1 MFLILTQF
9 SVVVLAGLGLD
20 ISTKIISEN
29 NNNKSVKKLLYVAGG
44 LLLIIFGLKLM
55 LGNEPD
61 FGSRSHPVL
70 NALRMDMINSD
81 MMKSILFLL
90 IGGGAFYI
98 TRMGWIGRQFLAGII
113 IAASVIDLAI
123 VDNQII
129 EPDKENYRQST
140 ITNRSVKS
148 AYLSEDEVIRF
159 LQKDTTLYR
168 ILPLGSLGNENRW
181 SAFQIESVMG
191 YHPAKLFRYNKVK
204 DEVGWNSLGVL
215 QMLNV
220 KYVIILEKLPH
231 PAFDLVFSGKLFHQ
245 GKYQKANVY
254 QFKNAIP
261 RVFFAKELKVI
272 PELNDQLNSL
282 RQQVFNPLKTT
293 IVENEI
299 GGLVYNQDSRAIIS
313 NWSPDKI
320 EIQAET
326 LTDQLLVLS
335 EIYYPEGWK
344 ITSHPHWEIFAVN
357 TILRGMFI
365 PAGTHHMVMEF
376 VPDDIR
382 YGAFLTWGSTVI
394 LILFILAGYIHKNKE
409 DESYTEAI

>member
-1 MFLILTQF
+1 M
-9 SVVVLAGLGLD
+9 
-20 ISTKIISEN
+20 TK
-29 NNNKSVKKLLYVAGG
+29 
-44 LLLIIFGLKLM
+44 
-55 LGNEPD
+55 
-61 FGSRSHPVL
+61 RSL
-70 NALRMDMINSD
+70 
-81 MMKSILFLL
+81 
-90 IGGGAFYI
+90 
-98 TRMGWIGRQFLAGII
+98 
-113 IAASVIDLAI
+113 
-123 VDNQII
+123 
-129 EPDKENYRQST
+129 
-140 ITNRSVKS
+140 KS

-159 LQKDTTLYR
+159 LQKDTTRYR

-220 KYVIILEKLPH
+220 KYGIILEELPH
-231 PAFDLVFSGKLFHQ
+231 PAFNLVFSGKLFHQ

-261 RVFFAKELKVI
+261 RVFFAEELKVI
-272 PELNDQLNSL
+272 PELDDQLNAL
-282 RQQVFNPLKTT
+282 RQQDYNPLKTT

-326 LTDQLLVLS
+326 PTDHLLVLS

-344 ITSHPHWEIFAVN
+344 ITSHPHWQINAVN

-409 DESYTEAI
+409 DESYTETI

>member
-1 MFLILTQF
+1 MVLIL
-9 SVVVLAGLGLD
+9 L
-20 ISTKIISEN
+20 
-29 NNNKSVKKLLYVAGG
+29 
-44 LLLIIFGLKLM
+44 LKLFYIPKPGYFPKYPQFI
-55 LGNEPD
+55 LASERITFDN
-61 FGSRSHPVL
+61 
-70 NALRMDMINSD
+70 LRLAMINSD
-81 MMKSILFLL
+81 IMKSIFFLL
-90 IGGGAFYI
+90 LSGTAFYMS
-98 TRMGWIGRQFLAGII
+98 RMGWIGRQFLAGII

-129 EPDKENYRQST
+129 EPDKASYRQST
-140 ITNRSVKS
+140 MTKRSLKS
-148 AYLSEDEVIRF
+148 AYLYEDEVIRF
-159 LQKDTTLYR
+159 LQKDTTHYR

-181 SAFQIESVMG
+181 SAFQIESAMG

-204 DEVGWNSLGVL
+204 DEVGWNSMGVL

-272 PELNDQLNSL
+272 PELDDQLNSL

-299 GGLVYNQDSRAIIS
+299 GGLVYNPDSKAIIT

-320 EIQAET
+320 EIKVNT
-326 LTDQLLVLS
+326 PTDQLLVLS
-335 EIYYPEGWK
+335 EIYYPEGWE
-344 ITSHPHWEIFAVN
+344 ITSHPDWEIHPVN
-357 TILRGMFI
+357 TILRGLHI
-365 PAGTHHMVMEF
+365 PAGDYNIVMEF
-376 VPDDIR
+376 VPNDIR
-382 YGAFLTWGSTVI
+382 YGTFLTWGSTAI
-394 LILFILAGYIHKNKE
+394 LILFILAGIISKRKVN
-409 DESYTEAI
+409 ESIAETI